1 MRIYIF
7 LRKLAETLI
16 SKKYLYVYLSDV
28 VVSHKTD
35 SSPEIYHLANQLQ
48 RINYLGNVQTIQ
60 IEFEYVAEDKKTEL
74 FSLFNNSTGIG
85 QYKSE
90 MIILEQI
97 SGRDMLEIINT
108 LHSIHTV
115 FGDLSI
121 IEGITALVEISY
133 KSETYFVVVSYNP
146 QTSGL
151 ELISTSESKLYF
163 ELLNFIRTK
172 WALSKTFIK

>member
-1 MRIYIF
+1 M
-7 LRKLAETLI
+7 
-16 SKKYLYVYLSDV
+16 
-28 VVSHKTD
+28 SHKVE

-60 IEFEYVAEDKKTEL
+60 IEFEFIPEDKKVEL
-74 FSLFNNSTGIG
+74 DDMFHDSTGIG
-85 QYKSE
+85 KFKSDL
-90 MIILEQI
+90 IILEQI

-108 LHSIHTV
+108 LHNISLV
-115 FGDLSI
+115 FGDLSSI
-121 IEGITALVEISY
+121 DSITSLVEVNY
-133 KSETYFVVVSYNP
+133 QGETYFVVVAYNP
-146 QTSGL
+146 STSGL

>member
-1 MRIYIF
+1 VLVENLIIR
-7 LRKLAETLI
+7 ETP
-16 SKKYLYVYLSDV
+16 YVFLSDV
-28 VVSHKTD
+28 IVNFPSD

-48 RINYLGNVQTIQ
+48 RINYLGNVQTLQ
-60 IEFEYVAEDKKTEL
+60 IEFEFIPEDKKNEL
-74 FSLFNNSTGIG
+74 IETFEDSTGMG
-85 QYKSE
+85 KFRSD

-108 LHSIHTV
+108 LHNIHTI
-115 FGDLSI
+115 FGDLSV
-121 IEGITALVEISY
+121 IEVVTSLVEINY
-133 KSETYFVVVSYNP
+133 QGETYFVVVSYNS

-172 WALSKTFIK
+172 WALSKTFLK

>member
-1 MRIYIF
+1 MIKLIIVEYPYIF
-7 LRKLAETLI
+7 LSEVI
-16 SKKYLYVYLSDV
+16 
-28 VVSHKTD
+28 VSHKVE

-60 IEFEYVAEDKKTEL
+60 IEFEFIPEDKKTEL
-74 FSLFNNSTGIG
+74 DKMFEDSTGIG
-85 QYKSE
+85 KFKSD

-108 LHSIHTV
+108 LHNISVI
-115 FGDLSI
+115 FGDLSALD
-121 IEGITALVEISY
+121 GITALVEVNY
-133 KSETYFVVVSYNP
+133 QGETYFVVVSYNP
-146 QTSGL
+146 STNGL

-163 ELLNFIRTK
+163 ELLNYIRTK

>member
-1 MRIYIF
+1 M
-7 LRKLAETLI
+7 
-16 SKKYLYVYLSDV
+16 
-28 VVSHKTD
+28 SHKVE

-60 IEFEYVAEDKKTEL
+60 IEFEFIPEDKKAEL
-74 FSLFNNSTGIG
+74 DEMFQDSTGIG
-85 QYKSE
+85 KFKSDL
-90 MIILEQI
+90 IILEQI

-108 LHSIHTV
+108 LHNVSLV
-115 FGDLSI
+115 FGDLSFI
-121 IEGITALVEISY
+121 DGITSLVEVSY
-133 KSETYFVVVSYNP
+133 KGETYFVVVAYNP
-146 QTSGL
+146 STSGL